1 MDHQFSGG
9 VDKQPSKTSRTTKG
23 GGGGG
28 GGEEEGL
35 VVGGLSAKEKQQL
48 VAQYGVESD
57 GEDDLYP
64 SHTFSV
70 QTTLPTWPTTVA
82 LGVTMYAPP
91 HLYTHLNIPL
101 HNLRTQPLSPLA
113 QELIVPFLC
122 VPTAKGKSI
131 RRVCVFI
138 VCVFIVYSVCL
149 Y

>member
-9 VDKQPSKTSRTTKG
+9 VDKQPSKTSRTTRGG

-28 GGEEEGL
+28 GGEGGGGGGGEGGGREGGGEEGL

-70 QTTLPTWPTTVA
+70 QTILPYRAHHCGTWHDNVCTTLSVHTSEYTPTQFKNTA
-82 LGVTMYAPP
+82 S
-91 HLYTHLNIPL
+91 
-101 HNLRTQPLSPLA
+101 LSPSTRTDCSIL
-113 QELIVPFLC
+113 VC
-122 VPTAKGKSI
+122 SNSKGEI
-131 RRVCVFI
+131 
-138 VCVFIVYSVCL
+138 YP
-149 Y
+149 

>member
-1 MDHQFSGG
+1 MKITHFVIDTFYCDLWCRECESVFLIVDHQFSGG

-23 GGGGG
+23 GGGREGG
-28 GGEEEGL
+28 GEEGL

-101 HNLRTQPLSPLA
+101 PNYEHRLPQPLS
-113 QELIVPFLC
+113 
-122 VPTAKGKSI
+122 
-131 RRVCVFI
+131 
-138 VCVFIVYSVCL
+138 
-149 Y
+149 